1 MRKEKRPINLDISTF
16 RLPITAYVSI
26 LHRVTGVANIFVSLI
41 LIWLLSQSL
50 SSEDSF
56 EFVKQ
61 LFDLIIIKVVIFL
74 VIFNIIYHSC
84 AGIRHLIMDL
94 GIGEDSFNS
103 GRISAFV
110 MIGTVFIFSFF
121 AFWMVFL

>member
-1 MRKEKRPINLDISTF
+1 MCIRD
-16 RLPITAYVSI
+16 
-26 LHRVTGVANIFVSLI
+26 
-41 LIWLLSQSL
+41 SL
-50 SSEDSF
+50 SSENSF

-61 LFDLIIIKVVIFL
+61 LLDLIIAKIIIFF

>member
-1 MRKEKRPINLDISTF
+1 MRNEKRPINLDIATF

-56 EFVKQ
+56 GFVKQ
-61 LFDLIIIKVVIFL
+61 LFDLIIVKVVIFL
-74 VIFNIIYHSC
+74 VIFNIIYHTC

-110 MIGTVFIFSFF
+110 MVGTVFIFSLF